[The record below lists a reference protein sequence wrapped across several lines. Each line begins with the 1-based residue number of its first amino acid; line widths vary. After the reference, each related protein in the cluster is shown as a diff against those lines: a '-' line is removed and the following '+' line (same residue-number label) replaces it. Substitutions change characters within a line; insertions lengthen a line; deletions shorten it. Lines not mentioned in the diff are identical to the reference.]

1 MSLLQINS
9 AITANNKFFT
19 KPEHPTKKHFPEVL
33 TKATDGQ
40 YSLVELEQAKLGSDL
55 SNCTWTKLLNFKY
68 AAFQN
73 KSTLVMMVLVDQISG
88 GIYFKTTLS
97 YSNANQTSF
106 S

>member
-1 MSLLQINS
+1 MSLQQINS
-9 AITANNKFFT
+9 AITANNTFFT

-55 SNCTWTKLLNFKY
+55 SNCTWTKLLNFKF

-73 KSTLVMMVLVDQISG
+73 KSVVIFTSRLPCHIIMQIKLHFP
-88 GIYFKTTLS
+88 YC
-97 YSNANQTSF
+97 
-106 S
+106 

>member
-1 MSLLQINS
+1 MSLQQINS

-19 KPEHPTKKHFPEVL
+19 KPERPTKKHFPEVL

-73 KSTLVMMVLVDQISG
+73 KSTPVYYDDFSG
-88 GIYFKTTLS
+88 P
-97 YSNANQTSF
+97 NQWWYLLQDCLAI
-106 S
+106 

>member
-1 MSLLQINS
+1 MSLQQINS

-55 SNCTWTKLLNFKY
+55 SNCTWTKLLN
-68 AAFQN
+68 
-73 KSTLVMMVLVDQISG
+73 LLP
-88 GIYFKTTLS
+88 FKTKVYQL
-97 YSNANQTSF
+97 
-106 S
+106 

>member
-1 MSLLQINS
+1 MSLQQINS

-19 KPEHPTKKHFPEVL
+19 KPKHPTKKHFPEVL

-55 SNCTWTKLLNFKY
+55 SNCTWTKLLNFKF

-88 GIYFKTTLS
+88 GIYFKTTLP
-97 YSNANQTSF
+97 YSNAN
-106 S
+106 

>member
-1 MSLLQINS
+1 MSLQQINS

-19 KPEHPTKKHFPEVL
+19 KPDYPTKKHFHEVL

-55 SNCTWTKLLNFKY
+55 SNCTWTKLLNFKF

-73 KSTLVMMVLVDQISG
+73 KSIPVMMVLEDQISG
-88 GIYFKTTLS
+88 GIYFKTTLP
-97 YSNANQTSF
+97 YSNAN
-106 S
+106 

>member
-40 YSLVELEQAKLGSDL
+40 YSLVEHKQAKLGS
-55 SNCTWTKLLNFKY
+55 
-68 AAFQN
+68 
-73 KSTLVMMVLVDQISG
+73 
-88 GIYFKTTLS
+88 
-97 YSNANQTSF
+97 
-106 S
+106 

>member
-40 YSLVELEQAKLGSDL
+40 YSLVEHKQAKLASDL
-55 SNCTWTKLLNFKY
+55 LNCTWT
-68 AAFQN
+68 
-73 KSTLVMMVLVDQISG
+73 
-88 GIYFKTTLS
+88 
-97 YSNANQTSF
+97 
-106 S
+106 